1 MAEFQKH
8 LEIIKDN
15 EIKFVNPTNF
25 EEELKNNK
33 KQRKLLLTIDDGY
46 KSFYDKAWP
55 IFKKFQNSIYTLCEH
70 ERSRKTRLY
79 ELERN

>member
-33 KQRKLLLTIDDGY
+33 KQRKLLLTIDDGINHFMI
-46 KSFYDKAWP
+46 KPGRF
-55 IFKKFQNSIYTLCEH
+55 
-70 ERSRKTRLY
+70 
-79 ELERN
+79 